1 MSSNHN
7 IRLFDI
13 CREGTHVL
21 GPGLR
26 YVLWTQG
33 CHRRCKG
40 CVTPES
46 QPLDGGMDID
56 IEALAADIVDN
67 SRIDGLTVSGG
78 EPFLQTGQLNR
89 LLELVHQYRPELTVI
104 VYTGYTMEQL
114 EHIPHATEA
123 LQYVDVLID
132 GEYVEEL
139 NDNKGIRGSSNQ
151 RIIAL
156 SHRLDK
162 YLAQMADGIRKIEYV
177 AQDASTMTSIGV
189 PHKAIN

>member
-1 MSSNHN
+1 MLSNHN

-33 CHRRCKG
+33 CQRRCKG

-46 QPLDGGMDID
+46 QPLDGGTEID
-56 IEALAADIVDN
+56 IEALATDIVDN

-78 EPFLQTGQLNR
+78 EPFLQAGQLNR

-104 VYTGYTMEQL
+104 VYTGYTIEQL
-114 EHIPHATEA
+114 EHLPQAKEA
-123 LQYVDVLID
+123 LQNVDVLID

-162 YLAQMADGIRKIEYV
+162 YLAHMADGIRKIEYV
-177 AQDASTMTSIGV
+177 AQDATTATTIGV
-189 PHKAIN
+189 PHTKKH

>member
-46 QPLDGGMDID
+46 QSLDGGTEID
-56 IEALAADIVDN
+56 IEALATDIVDN
-67 SRIDGLTVSGG
+67 RRIDGLTVSGG
-78 EPFLQTGQLNR
+78 EPFLQAGQLNR

-104 VYTGYTMEQL
+104 VYTGYTIEQL
-114 EHIPHATEA
+114 EHITHAIEA

-151 RIIAL
+151 RIIPL

-162 YLAQMADGIRKIEYV
+162 YLDQMADGIRKIEYV
-177 AQDASTMTSIGV
+177 AQDAATATTIGV
-189 PHKAIN
+189 PHKHKL

>member
-26 YVLWTQG
+26 YALWTQG
-33 CHRRCKG
+33 CQRRCKG
-40 CVTPES
+40 CVTPQS
-46 QPLDGGMDID
+46 QPLDGGTDID
-56 IEALAADIVDN
+56 IVALATDIVN
-67 SRIDGLTVSGG
+67 NCGIDGLTISGG
-78 EPFLQTGQLNR
+78 EPFLQADQVNR
-89 LLELVHQYRPELTVI
+89 LLGLVRQYRPELTVI
-104 VYTGYTMEQL
+104 VYTGYTIEQL
-114 EHIPHATEA
+114 EHIPHAKEA

-162 YLAQMADGIRKIEYV
+162 YLDQMADGIRKIEYV
-177 AQDASTMTSIGV
+177 AQDAATATTIGV
-189 PHKAIN
+189 PHKYKL